1 MLSLQGKCTGP
12 QNIPF
17 RGLSSAVVKL
27 KSERGWETSLQ
38 TKNCLFGPKRLLNG
52 WLQNGL
58 FDLRFGWPA

>member
-1 MLSLQGKCTGP
+1 VLSLQGKCTGP

-17 RGLSSAVVKL
+17 RGLSSAMVKL
-27 KSERGWETSLQ
+27 KSERRWGTSLQ
-38 TKNCLFGPKRLLNG
+38 TKNRLFGPKRLLDV